1 MKTKKEELQ
10 AELTRLNALRKQV
23 RDKLKALP
31 IIKVGTRFIYND
43 IKDLSVFEVY
53 KIEDDNIYVEK
64 VGENIITIFSRY
76 DVILGFDNGS
86 FIELNEEPSTEH
98 DMTILNMIYL
108 IVFDKYRPK
117 NNKSVMLKIL
127 YLLKRMNSIIEKGAN

>member
-23 RDKLKALP
+23 RDRLKALP
-31 IIKVGTRFIYND
+31 IIKIGTKFIYND
-43 IKDLSVFEVY
+43 IKSLSVFEVY
-53 KIEDDNIYVEK
+53 KIEDDDIYVEK
-64 VGENIITIFSRY
+64 VGENFITVFSRY
-76 DVILGFDNGS
+76 DVMLGFDNGS
-86 FIELNEEPSTEH
+86 FIELNEELSTEQ
-98 DMTILNMIYL
+98 DMTILNLIYL

-117 NNKSVMLKIL
+117 INKSLMLKIL